1 MAGSSKDSSVNPI
14 DSINRD
20 YLPEHVAIIMDG
32 NGRWA
37 KKRNLIRTNGH
48 TEGLKRAKE
57 IAKAASDLGLKYI
70 TFYVFST
77 ENWKRTEQEVGFLMN
92 LIHTYLLSEFSFCKE
107 NGIRVRLLGD
117 RTGLPENVRKD
128 IDQIERDTEN
138 FKDKLTICLAINY
151 GGRDEIIRSVKKLV
165 DSGVSSEEISEKTI
179 VKNFDVPE
187 IPDVDLLIRTGGEKR
202 LSNFLMWHSAYA
214 ELLFTDTLWPDYFKD
229 EFYSNIAEF
238 QKRTRRFGAVPV

>member
-1 MAGSSKDSSVNPI
+1 MADSYG
-14 DSINRD
+14 INMD
-20 YLPEHVAIIMDG
+20 CLPKHVAVIMDG

-57 IAKAASDLGLKYI
+57 IAKAASDIGLKYI

-92 LIHTYLLSEFSFCKE
+92 LIHTHLLSEFAFCKE

-117 RTGLPENVRKD
+117 RTGLPSNVQKD
-128 IDQIERDTEN
+128 IAQIEKDTETFN
-138 FKDKLTICLAINY
+138 DNLTICLAINY
-151 GGRDEIIRSVKKLV
+151 GGRDEIIRGMKKLI
-165 DSGVSSEEISEKTI
+165 DSGVNSDKITEKVISES
-179 VKNFDVPE
+179 FDVPE
-187 IPDVDLLIRTGGEKR
+187 LPDVDLLIRTGGEKR

-214 ELLFTDTLWPDYFKD
+214 ELLFKDTLWPDYHKE
-229 EFYSNIAEF
+229 EFYEDIAEF